1 MGKFFW
7 AAHDFRQVKLTQN
20 WPWQAVS
27 HTIIYWNVI
36 ILAPKIN
43 TGCSAGVKMSIFTVI
58 FQICKKKCAKEKQ
71 KMAQK
76 SGKTDKK

>member
-36 ILAPKIN
+36 VLAPKIN

-58 FQICKKKCAKEKQ
+58 FQICKKIAKKNGQNGQKCNF
-71 KMAQK
+71 
-76 SGKTDKK
+76 